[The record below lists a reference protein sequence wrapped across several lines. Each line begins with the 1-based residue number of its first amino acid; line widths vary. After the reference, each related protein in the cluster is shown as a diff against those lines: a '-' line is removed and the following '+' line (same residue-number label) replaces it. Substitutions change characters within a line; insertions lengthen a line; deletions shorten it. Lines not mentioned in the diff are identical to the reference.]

1 MENLFYWLC
10 TAVMLAGTLFS
21 VKVPGGKY
29 VGELVMGDVFATLP
43 AKIVVVILV
52 LATILVA
59 NRYMRVRN
67 KRLFLVYNTLFSVM
81 VVLSLASSIVF
92 K

>member
-1 MENLFYWLC
+1 
-10 TAVMLAGTLFS
+10 
-21 VKVPGGKY
+21 
-29 VGELVMGDVFATLP
+29 MGDVFATLP
-43 AKIVVVILV
+43 AKIVVIILV
-52 LATILVA
+52 LATIPVA